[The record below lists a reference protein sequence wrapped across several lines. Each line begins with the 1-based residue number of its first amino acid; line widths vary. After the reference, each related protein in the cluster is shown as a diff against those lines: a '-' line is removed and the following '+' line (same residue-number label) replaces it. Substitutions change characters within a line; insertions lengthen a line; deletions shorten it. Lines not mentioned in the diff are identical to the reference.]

1 LCATTET
8 VRDVSHKGIDE
19 GVALPDHPREE
30 LTAPSQAARQ
40 QLTAGPPYQ
49 MSAVYV
55 DDFLWPVSKADP
67 INRHFFSSGVD
78 VRGNL
83 PQSLLSTVY
92 NEVVMGIIIVHHHV
106 PSGELLGLDGVE
118 GPQGIKSPSG
128 GGGGGGAMR
137 SPSGGARRSPKVYQY
152 VFPTIKSILA
162 GASPSTRP

>member
-1 LCATTET
+1 
-8 VRDVSHKGIDE
+8 
-19 GVALPDHPREE
+19 
-30 LTAPSQAARQ
+30 
-40 QLTAGPPYQ
+40 

-106 PSGELLGLDGVE
+106 PSVSCSTWMAAHGLWCPMGV
-118 GPQGIKSPSG
+118 GSDRSG
-128 GGGGGGAMR
+128 
-137 SPSGGARRSPKVYQY
+137 SGKGNA
-152 VFPTIKSILA
+152 
-162 GASPSTRP
+162 